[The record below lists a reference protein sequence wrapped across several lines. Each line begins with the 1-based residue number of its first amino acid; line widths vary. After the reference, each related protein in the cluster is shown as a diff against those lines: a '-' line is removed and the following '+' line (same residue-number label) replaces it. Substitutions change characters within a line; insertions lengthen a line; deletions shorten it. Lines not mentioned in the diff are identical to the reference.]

1 MTHDEAPVL
10 FHVAQQKSLDTGI
23 PLGTLESRWGR
34 TGIPLRSPRTAAS
47 ATTSTSKEYKT
58 GVSAGGGAKTFTVSG
73 LFFFSRP
80 AAQSKP
86 GPQIADTM
94 LSLPLVEILPFG
106 AVSKNHTENAQGPG
120 LRLNGT
126 AATLPEADVLC
137 MTLSLSSNGHSAF
150 ECVSATEPIDFLISG
165 QLAPFGRNHANPRI
179 PLKTRVQH
187 SLGTGISPGAAARSQ
202 VGDRGMSG

>member
-1 MTHDEAPVL
+1 MMKRRYFFMSHNKKAW
-10 FHVAQQKSLDTGI
+10 
-23 PLGTLESRWGR
+23 TLESRWGHWNHAGVALASR
-34 TGIPLRSPRTAAS
+34 CGHPARRRRRPRRRRK
-47 ATTSTSKEYKT
+47 STKPGLAQG
-58 GVSAGGGAKTFTVSG
+58 GVKKFTVSS

-120 LRLNGT
+120 LRVNGT